1 MEIAELTAEQLKEL
15 RQLLLAERDR
25 LEAYLRLSEEG
36 AKPVQLGTPIGRLSR
51 MDAIQQQEMTRAGRS
66 TLELKRRQVEAS
78 LDGHTKGVYGQCRS
92 CEEPIGYPRLRARP
106 EAPFCLSC
114 QDRRER

>member
-1 MEIAELTAEQLKEL
+1 M
-15 RQLLLAERDR
+15 
-25 LEAYLRLSEEG
+25 SEE
-36 AKPVQLGTPIGRLSR
+36 VTLSDLTQLRTMLINERQELENTSQTSDESRRPIALDQQRLGRLSR